1 MSLSDDYRD
10 RVYRD
15 VLGWPIPRK
24 PETAA
29 AILSD
34 LRDMLAD
41 RRRRRELQ
49 HKTLAGTATTTTN
62 EGTHH
67 A

>member
-1 MSLSDDYRD
+1 MSLSDDRTD
-10 RVYRD
+10 RLYRD
-15 VLGWPIPRK
+15 VLGWPLPRK
-24 PETAA
+24 PETPTQ
-29 AILSD
+29 IVSD

-49 HKTLAGTATTTTN
+49 HPILAERATTNN